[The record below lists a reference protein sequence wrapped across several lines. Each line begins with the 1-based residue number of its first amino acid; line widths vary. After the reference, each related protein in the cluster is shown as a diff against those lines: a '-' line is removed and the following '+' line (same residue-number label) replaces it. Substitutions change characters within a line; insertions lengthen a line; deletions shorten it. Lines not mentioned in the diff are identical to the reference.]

1 MLLLFTT
8 LSHCRRHQT
17 TTINNHSLS
26 LVVIVILL
34 LLSCYASTACNE
46 MDQASLAS
54 LSLNIS
60 NLNWPSS
67 GDCCSWEGVQCDGN
81 DRVTHLWLATRGLR
95 GFITSSFSNLSKLS
109 QLNLSHNCLSG
120 PLPDGFFSSFTTLQI
135 VDLSFNCLSG
145 PLPFSDTL
153 PIALQILD
161 LSSNRFNGSIQSSFL
176 WPAMNLRSFNVS
188 NNSFTGRIPS
198 SICSSDSPS
207 VMILDFSYN
216 GFQGPV
222 GQGFGACEKL
232 EVLRAGFNFL
242 SGPLPDDIYSAGAL
256 QEIFLPG
263 NKLNGPIGESIINLA
278 NLRIL
283 ALFGNEFIGSIPNG
297 IGKLSNL
304 EQLLLHINNLNDTL
318 PQSLM
323 NCTSLKA
330 LNLRVNNFV
339 GELSAL
345 DFSKLQQL
353 ITADLGNNYFHGSL
367 PTSLF
372 SCKALNAIR
381 LATNRLEGEI
391 LPDIVTL
398 KSLSFLSLS
407 NNSLTNITGALRIL
421 RGCKNLSTI
430 ILSKNFYG
438 EAMPDVESFEGFQ
451 NLQIL
456 AFGGCQLT
464 GQIPNWLMELTKL
477 EVLDFSFNK
486 LTGSIPSWL
495 GRLPNLFYLD
505 LSVNFLLGDFP
516 KELIGLPK
524 LTSQPIAESAYHSY
538 LALPVFVKPNDATN
552 LQYNRLA
559 HLPPAIYLGNNSL
572 SGNIPVEIGQ
582 FKLIHI
588 LDLSGNSFSG
598 TIPDQISMLTNLE
611 KLDLSGNNLS
621 GKIPTSLKNLH
632 FLSYFSVANNNLQGP
647 IPAGGQF
654 NTFSSSSYEGN
665 PGLCGPILQR
675 PCLDSSSTT
684 RPLGSRRRSPNTK
697 LIVGLLFGI
706 LFIIGVISTVLALWM
721 LTNRRIVP
729 RGDPDIFDS
738 ETDLTIAKIL
748 KLADNFNQANII
760 SCRGFGVVY
769 KATLENGT
777 TAAVKKLSGH
787 IGLKEAEFKAA
798 VLYPQQNAR
807 ICTLSTAQCKNL
819 VTLQGYFV
827 HNGLRVL
834 IYSCMENG
842 SLDYTLHEKANGASQ
857 LDWSTQLKIVQ
868 GASYGL
874 LICTLSVN
882 NIL

>member
-1 MLLLFTT
+1 MLLLLTT
-8 LSHCRRHQT
+8 LNHCRRHQT
-17 TTINNHSLS
+17 ATHNNHSLS

-34 LLSCYASTACNE
+34 LSCYASAACNE
-46 MDQASLAS
+46 RDQASLAS

-67 GDCCSWEGVQCDGN
+67 GDCCSWEGVECNGN
-81 DRVTHLWLATRGLR
+81 DRVTRLWLPTRGLR
-95 GFITSSFSNLSKLS
+95 GSISPSFSNLTKLT

-145 PLPFSDTL
+145 PLPISDTL
-153 PIALQILD
+153 PIAVQILD
-161 LSSNRFNGSIQSSFL
+161 LSSNHFNGSIQSSFL
-176 WPAMNLRSFNVS
+176 WPAMNLQRFNVS

-198 SICSSDSPS
+198 SICSSNSPS
-207 VMILDFSYN
+207 VVILDFSYN
-216 GFQGPV
+216 GFQGPI
-222 GQGFGACEKL
+222 GHGFGACEKL

-242 SGPLPDDIYSAGAL
+242 SGPLPDDIYSTGAL

-304 EQLLLHINNLNDTL
+304 EQLLLHINKLNDTL

-323 NCTSLKA
+323 NCTNLKV

-339 GELSAL
+339 GELAAL

-353 ITADLGNNYFHGSL
+353 ITVDLGNNYFNGSL

-381 LATNRLEGEI
+381 LATNQLEGEI
-391 LPDIVTL
+391 LPDIVAL
-398 KSLSFLSLS
+398 QSLSFLSLS
-407 NNSLTNITGALRIL
+407 NNSLTNITRAFRIL
-421 RGCKNLSTI
+421 RGCKNLITI
-430 ILSKNFYG
+430 ILSRNFYG
-438 EAMPDVESFEGFQ
+438 EAMPDAESFEGFQ

-477 EVLDFSFNK
+477 EVLDLSFNK
-486 LTGSIPSWL
+486 LTGSIPSWF

-524 LTSQPIAESAYHSY
+524 LTSQQIAEAAYHSY
-538 LALPVFVKPNDATN
+538 LELPVF
-552 LQYNRLA
+552 LA

-572 SGNIPVEIGQ
+572 SGYIPVEIGQ

-588 LDLSGNSFSG
+588 LDLSGNSFPG

-611 KLDLSGNNLS
+611 KLDLSG
-621 GKIPTSLKNLH
+621 KIPASLKNLH
-632 FLSYFSVANNNLQGP
+632 FLSYFSVANNNLLGP

-654 NTFSSSSYEGN
+654 DTFSSSSYEGN

-721 LTNRRIVP
+721 LSNRRIVP

-738 ETDLTIAKIL
+738 ETVSVNST
-748 KLADNFNQANII
+748 
-760 SCRGFGVVY
+760 
-769 KATLENGT
+769 
-777 TAAVKKLSGH
+777 SG
-787 IGLKEAEFKAA
+787 
-798 VLYPQQNAR
+798 
-807 ICTLSTAQCKNL
+807 LSTE
-819 VTLQGYFV
+819 VG
-827 HNGLRVL
+827 
-834 IYSCMENG
+834 
-842 SLDYTLHEKANGASQ
+842 
-857 LDWSTQLKIVQ
+857 
-868 GASYGL
+868 
-874 LICTLSVN
+874 
-882 NIL
+882 